1 MRFTRSS
8 IALAVV
14 GVLLLVGAG
23 LVRFVLVP
31 SMSKLPSD
39 FETSQDFEGTYT
51 GLNPTALSGS
61 PTGDVLLR
69 DVPVTATRSYATD
82 SVDGDTAVVTR
93 TIERSIGG
101 QADPPTETR
110 YAVDRVDF
118 ESVDAPSGAEDVV
131 PSDGLIFTLPLHPD
145 TNGDYQLWDQ
155 TTAAA
160 YPLEYQG
167 SSELE
172 GRTVYEYRSQADGEI
187 ADPAALGLPT
197 SLPKGTLAALAPA
210 LTDLLPPDLLAQ
222 LPRILPQLPDEIP
235 ITWTSAT
242 TSTVYADSEL
252 GAPLRAGSGSSW
264 SPS

>member
-1 MRFTRSS
+1 MFLAHPAGPPARPVGRPRSQNRSLVARFTRSS

-118 ESVDAPSGAEDVV
+118 ESVDAPSV
-131 PSDGLIFTLPLHPD
+131 PRT
-145 TNGDYQLWDQ
+145 
-155 TTAAA
+155 
-160 YPLEYQG
+160 
-167 SSELE
+167 SSPV
-172 GRTVYEYRSQADGEI
+172 TV
-187 ADPAALGLPT
+187 
-197 SLPKGTLAALAPA
+197 
-210 LTDLLPPDLLAQ
+210 
-222 LPRILPQLPDEIP
+222 
-235 ITWTSAT
+235 
-242 TSTVYADSEL
+242 
-252 GAPLRAGSGSSW
+252 
-264 SPS
+264 